1 MGIYAI
7 LISNFP
13 LDLNLTRGHISP
25 QFNVDFEKPF
35 PTALSFG
42 INDKPPKHQKDMFHE
57 LHSMF
62 IFDEHGEAELVN
74 VCLEP
79 GDIA

>member
-42 INDKPPKHQKDMFHE
+42 INDKPPKH
-57 LHSMF
+57 
-62 IFDEHGEAELVN
+62 
-74 VCLEP
+74 
-79 GDIA
+79 